1 MADEETTTTTAPEGT
16 ETEATETPDVGEV
29 LNQVTQENV
38 NQAVM
43 PWIMQQ
49 ETQNR
54 ETAIRGLQEKYP
66 DFKGENVDAVA
77 EDLQRAGAMPDNG
90 LPPDPYLVERF
101 YLAHVA
107 EAAASGNG
115 GAETPAEAGGE
126 GATLETGAGP
136 GAPEETVDPAT
147 ERWSKVFQNDVPRD
161 AIS

>member
-1 MADEETTTTTAPEGT
+1 
-16 ETEATETPDVGEV
+16 
-29 LNQVTQENV
+29 
-38 NQAVM
+38 
-43 PWIMQQ
+43 
-49 ETQNR
+49 
-54 ETAIRGLQEKYP
+54 
-66 DFKGENVDAVA
+66 
-77 EDLQRAGAMPDNG
+77 MPDNG